1 MVPTHHFEQRSIS
14 RLHGQQ
20 EMLYMDNQASSR
32 CRPMTVPCNKLYE
45 DGNESKVDGPNASDT
60 GVLTLNRRDDFW
72 SQTNPRLVLVEVVPC
87 FRL

>member
-1 MVPTHHFEQRSIS
+1 
-14 RLHGQQ
+14 
-20 EMLYMDNQASSR
+20 
-32 CRPMTVPCNKLYE
+32 MTVPCNKLYE